1 MATVIF
7 LHKIEVN
14 IKIIVTINLGNFYIV
29 NTTMYSHA
37 EHLDRWLQLLW
48 KGKPLHMYMIIITR
62 TLINFTSKKRTE
74 IKKI

>member
-7 LHKIEVN
+7 LHKIEVD
-14 IKIIVTINLGNFYIV
+14 IKTIVTINLGNFYIV

-48 KGKPLHMYMIIITR
+48 KGKPLHMYMIIITER
-62 TLINFTSKKRTE
+62 SLILLPKQD
-74 IKKI
+74 